1 MPTLFWIA
9 IIALLVIAYLV
20 RVYRM
25 QELRKEMDQMA
36 VINKNLGD
44 KNYELEMQLF
54 NLKINMDN
62 QKSTLTK
69 LKEMVE
75 SLKPKPQE
83 EKKPVDN
90 QGYKGPKSK
99 TTSAPRTPTV
109 TQASSSSHRSDRVTD
124 NNIYVADP
132 GSPLNPLSPMYQAPH
147 TMRDDTP
154 VHSSHR
160 HDDTPSHRSSV
171 CSDDSSTT
179 RSSGYDSSY
188 SYDSGSSSDSGSSGG
203 GCD

>member
-9 IIALLVIAYLV
+9 IVALLGIAYLV

-25 QELRKEMDQMA
+25 GELQKEMKQMA
-36 VINKNLGD
+36 AINKQLED
-44 KNYELEMQLF
+44 RNYMLEMQVSHL
-54 NLKINMDN
+54 NLSMKD

-69 LKEMVE
+69 LKEMVDRL
-75 SLKPKPQE
+75 SPKPKE
-83 EKKPVDN
+83 EKPVDN
-90 QGYKGPKSK
+90 QGFKGPKSK
-99 TTSAPRTPTV
+99 TAPVTQTPTH
-109 TQASSSSHRSDRVTD
+109 QATSSSHRQDRVD
-124 NNIYVADP
+124 NSIYVADP
-132 GSPLNPLSPMYQAPH
+132 MSPLNPLSPMYQNQP

-160 HDDTPSHRSSV
+160 HDDTPSYSSSV
-171 CSDDSSTT
+171 CSDTSSH
-179 RSSGYDSSY
+179 RSSRYDSSY

>member
-9 IIALLVIAYLV
+9 IVALLGIAYLV

-25 QELRKEMDQMA
+25 GELRKEMDQMA
-36 VINKNLGD
+36 AINKKLED
-44 KNYELEMQLF
+44 RNYQLETELSM
-54 NLKINMDN
+54 LKISIGE

-69 LKEMVE
+69 LKEMVDRL
-75 SLKPKPQE
+75 SPKPKE
-83 EKKPVDN
+83 EKPVDS
-90 QGYKGPKSK
+90 QGFKGPKSK
-99 TTSAPRTPTV
+99 TAPVTQTPTR
-109 TQASSSSHRSDRVTD
+109 QATRSSHRQDRVD
-124 NNIYVADP
+124 NSIYVTDP
-132 GSPLNPLSPMYQAPH
+132 ASPLNPLSPMYQAPP
-147 TMRDDTP
+147 TMRDETP

-160 HDDTPSHRSSV
+160 HDDTPSYRSSV

-179 RSSGYDSSY
+179 RSSGYDSSP

>member
-9 IIALLVIAYLV
+9 IVALLGILYLV
-20 RVYRM
+20 RVHRM
-25 QELRKEMDQMA
+25 REMQKEMDQMA
-36 VINKNLGD
+36 AVNKALED
-44 KNYELEMQLF
+44 RNYMLEMQVSSM
-54 NLKINMDN
+54 NISMKE

-99 TTSAPRTPTV
+99 TASTTRTPTAS
-109 TQASSSSHRSDRVTD
+109 QATSSSHRSDRVND
-124 NNIYVADP
+124 NSIYVADP

-147 TMRDDTP
+147 TMQDDTP

>member
-9 IIALLVIAYLV
+9 IVALLGISYLV

-25 QELRKEMDQMA
+25 GELRKEMGQMA
-36 VINKNLGD
+36 AINKQLED
-44 KNYELEMQLF
+44 RNYQLETELSM
-54 NLKINMDN
+54 LKISIGE

-69 LKEMVE
+69 LKEMIDRL
-75 SLKPKPQE
+75 SPKPKE
-83 EKKPVDN
+83 EKPVDN
-90 QGYKGPKSK
+90 QGFKGPKSK
-99 TTSAPRTPTV
+99 TAPVTQTPTR
-109 TQASSSSHRSDRVTD
+109 QATRSSHRQDRVTD
-124 NNIYVADP
+124 NSIYVADP
-132 GSPLNPLSPMYQAPH
+132 MSPLNPLSPSYQEPH

-160 HDDTPSHRSSV
+160 HDDTPSYSSSV
-171 CSDDSSTT
+171 CSDTSSH

>member
-9 IIALLVIAYLV
+9 IVALLGIAYLV

-25 QELRKEMDQMA
+25 GELQKEMKQMA
-36 VINKNLGD
+36 AINKQLED
-44 KNYELEMQLF
+44 RNYMLEMQVSHL
-54 NLKINMDN
+54 NLSMKD

-69 LKEMVE
+69 LKEMVDKL
-75 SLKPKPQE
+75 SPKPKE
-83 EKKPVDN
+83 EKPVDN
-90 QGYKGPKSK
+90 QGFKGPKGK
-99 TTSAPRTPTV
+99 TVSVTQTPTS
-109 TQASSSSHRSDRVTD
+109 QASSSSLRQNRL
-124 NNIYVADP
+124 NNNAYVVDQT
-132 GSPLNPLSPMYQAPH
+132 SPLNPLSPMYQAPH

-160 HDDTPSHRSSV
+160 HDDTPSYRSSV

-179 RSSGYDSSY
+179 RSSGYDSSS

>member
-9 IIALLVIAYLV
+9 ILAIVSISHLVSL
-20 RVYRM
+20 YRRS
-25 QELRKEMDQMA
+25 ELQKELKQMTA
-36 VINKNLGD
+36 VNQKLEE

-54 NLKINMDN
+54 SMKISMDG

-69 LKEMVE
+69 LKEMVDKL
-75 SLKPKPQE
+75 SPKSKE
-83 EKKPVDN
+83 EKPVDS
-90 QGYKGPKSK
+90 QGFKVTKGK
-99 TTSAPRTPTV
+99 TATTTR
-109 TQASSSSHRSDRVTD
+109 QATSSSHRADRVTD
-124 NNIYVADP
+124 NSIYVADP
-132 GSPLNPLSPMYQAPH
+132 MSPLNPLSPSYQKPH

-160 HDDTPSHRSSV
+160 HDDTPSYSSSV
-171 CSDDSSTT
+171 CSDTSSH

>member
-9 IIALLVIAYLV
+9 IVALLGIAYLV

-25 QELRKEMDQMA
+25 GELQKEMKQMA
-36 VINKNLGD
+36 AINKQLED
-44 KNYELEMQLF
+44 RNYMLEMQVSHL
-54 NLKINMDN
+54 NLSMKD

-69 LKEMVE
+69 LKEMVDRL
-75 SLKPKPQE
+75 SPKPKE
-83 EKKPVDN
+83 EKPVDN
-90 QGYKGPKSK
+90 QGFKGPKSK
-99 TTSAPRTPTV
+99 TAPVTQTPTR
-109 TQASSSSHRSDRVTD
+109 QATSSSHRQDRVD
-124 NNIYVADP
+124 NSIYVADP
-132 GSPLNPLSPMYQAPH
+132 MSPLNPLSPMYQNQP
-147 TMRDDTP
+147 TMRDDTS

>member
-9 IIALLVIAYLV
+9 IVALLGIAYLV

-25 QELRKEMDQMA
+25 GELRKEMDQMA
-36 VINKNLGD
+36 AINKQLED
-44 KNYELEMQLF
+44 RNYQLETELSM
-54 NLKINMDN
+54 LKISIGE

-69 LKEMVE
+69 LKEMVDRL
-75 SLKPKPQE
+75 SPKPKE
-83 EKKPVDN
+83 EKPVDN
-90 QGYKGPKSK
+90 QGFKGPKSK
-99 TTSAPRTPTV
+99 TAPVTQTPTR
-109 TQASSSSHRSDRVTD
+109 QATRSSHRQDRVD
-124 NNIYVADP
+124 NSIYVADP
-132 GSPLNPLSPMYQAPH
+132 MSPLNPLSPMYQTPH
-147 TMRDDTP
+147 TMR
-154 VHSSHR
+154 
-160 HDDTPSHRSSV
+160 DDTPSHRSSV

>member
-9 IIALLVIAYLV
+9 ILAIVSISHLVSL
-20 RVYRM
+20 YRRS
-25 QELRKEMDQMA
+25 ELQKELKQMTA
-36 VINKNLGD
+36 VNQKLEE

-54 NLKINMDN
+54 SMKISMGE

-69 LKEMVE
+69 LKEMVDKL
-75 SLKPKPQE
+75 SLKPKE
-83 EKKPVDN
+83 EKKPVDS
-90 QGYKGPKSK
+90 QGFKVTKGK
-99 TTSAPRTPTV
+99 TATTTR
-109 TQASSSSHRSDRVTD
+109 QATSSSHRSDRVTD

-132 GSPLNPLSPMYQAPH
+132 MSPLNPLSPSYQEPH
-147 TMRDDTP
+147 TMR
-154 VHSSHR
+154 
-160 HDDTPSHRSSV
+160 DDTPSHRSSV
-171 CSDDSSTT
+171 CSDDSSIT

>member
-9 IIALLVIAYLV
+9 IVALLGILYLV
-20 RVYRM
+20 RVHRM
-25 QELRKEMDQMA
+25 REMQKEMDQMA
-36 VINKNLGD
+36 AVNKALED
-44 KNYELEMQLF
+44 RNYMLEMQVSSM
-54 NLKINMDN
+54 NISMKE

-99 TTSAPRTPTV
+99 TASTTRTPTAS
-109 TQASSSSHRSDRVTD
+109 QATSSSHRSDRVTD

-132 GSPLNPLSPMYQAPH
+132 MSPLNPLSPMYQAPH
-147 TMRDDTP
+147 TMR
-154 VHSSHR
+154 
-160 HDDTPSHRSSV
+160 DDTPSHRSSV

>member
-9 IIALLVIAYLV
+9 IVALLGIAYLV

-25 QELRKEMDQMA
+25 GELQKEMKQMA
-36 VINKNLGD
+36 AINKQLED
-44 KNYELEMQLF
+44 RNYMLEMQVSHL
-54 NLKINMDN
+54 NLSMKD

-69 LKEMVE
+69 LKEMVDRL
-75 SLKPKPQE
+75 SPKPKE
-83 EKKPVDN
+83 EKPVDN
-90 QGYKGPKSK
+90 QGFKGPKSK
-99 TTSAPRTPTV
+99 TAPVTQTPTR
-109 TQASSSSHRSDRVTD
+109 QATRSSHRQDRVD
-124 NNIYVADP
+124 NRIYVADP
-132 GSPLNPLSPMYQAPH
+132 MSPLNPLSPSYQEPH
-147 TMRDDTP
+147 TMR
-154 VHSSHR
+154 
-160 HDDTPSHRSSV
+160 DDTPSHRSSV

>member
-1 MPTLFWIA
+1 MPTMFWIA
-9 IIALLVIAYLV
+9 IVALLAIMYLV
-20 RVYRM
+20 RVHRM
-25 QELRKEMDQMA
+25 RELQKEMDQMA
-36 VINKNLGD
+36 AINKQLEG
-44 KNYELEMQLF
+44 KNYMLEMQVSSM
-54 NLKINMDN
+54 NISMKE

-69 LKEMVE
+69 LKDMVE
-75 SLKPKPQE
+75 SLKPKPKE
-83 EKKPVDN
+83 EKPVDR

-99 TTSAPRTPTV
+99 TAPV
-109 TQASSSSHRSDRVTD
+109 TQTPISQATRSSHRPDRVTD
-124 NNIYVADP
+124 NSIYVADP

>member
-9 IIALLVIAYLV
+9 IVALLGILYLV
-20 RVYRM
+20 RVHRM
-25 QELRKEMDQMA
+25 REMQKEMDQMA
-36 VINKNLGD
+36 AVNKALED
-44 KNYELEMQLF
+44 RNYMLEMQVSSM
-54 NLKINMDN
+54 NISMKE

-83 EKKPVDN
+83 EKPVDN
-90 QGYKGPKSK
+90 QGYRGPKGK
-99 TTSAPRTPTV
+99 TASAPRTPTAS
-109 TQASSSSHRSDRVTD
+109 QATSSSHRSDRVND
-124 NNIYVADP
+124 NSIYVADP

-160 HDDTPSHRSSV
+160 QDDTPSHSSSV
-171 CSDDSSTT
+171 GSDTSSH

>member
-9 IIALLVIAYLV
+9 IVALLGIAYLV

-25 QELRKEMDQMA
+25 GELRKEMDQMA
-36 VINKNLGD
+36 AINKQLED
-44 KNYELEMQLF
+44 RNYQLETELSM
-54 NLKINMDN
+54 LKISIGE

-69 LKEMVE
+69 LKEMVDRL
-75 SLKPKPQE
+75 SPKPKE
-83 EKKPVDN
+83 EKPVDN
-90 QGYKGPKSK
+90 QGFKGPKSK
-99 TTSAPRTPTV
+99 TAPV
-109 TQASSSSHRSDRVTD
+109 TQTSTSQATRSSHRQDRVD
-124 NNIYVADP
+124 NSIYVTDP
-132 GSPLNPLSPMYQAPH
+132 ASPLNPLSPMYQTPH
-147 TMRDDTP
+147 TMR
-154 VHSSHR
+154 
-160 HDDTPSHRSSV
+160 DDTPSHRSSV

>member
-9 IIALLVIAYLV
+9 IVALLGIAYLV

-25 QELRKEMDQMA
+25 GELRKEMDQMA
-36 VINKNLGD
+36 AINKKLED
-44 KNYELEMQLF
+44 RNYQLETELSM
-54 NLKINMDN
+54 LKISIGE

-69 LKEMVE
+69 LKEMVDRL
-75 SLKPKPQE
+75 SPKPKE
-83 EKKPVDN
+83 EKPVDS
-90 QGYKGPKSK
+90 QGFKGPKSK
-99 TTSAPRTPTV
+99 TAPVTQTPTS
-109 TQASSSSHRSDRVTD
+109 QASSSSLRQNRL
-124 NNIYVADP
+124 NNNAYVVDQT
-132 GSPLNPLSPMYQAPH
+132 SPLNPLSPTYQAPP

-160 HDDTPSHRSSV
+160 HDDTPSYRSSV

-179 RSSGYDSSY
+179 RSSGYDSSP

>member
-1 MPTLFWIA
+1 MPTMFWIA
-9 IIALLVIAYLV
+9 IVALLAIMYLV
-20 RVYRM
+20 RVHRM
-25 QELRKEMDQMA
+25 RELQKEMDQMA
-36 VINKNLGD
+36 AINKQLEG
-44 KNYELEMQLF
+44 KNYMLEMQVSSM
-54 NLKINMDN
+54 NISMKE

-69 LKEMVE
+69 LKDMVE
-75 SLKPKPQE
+75 SLKPKPKE
-83 EKKPVDN
+83 EKPVDR

-99 TTSAPRTPTV
+99 TAPV
-109 TQASSSSHRSDRVTD
+109 TQTPISQATSSSHRPDRVTD
-124 NNIYVADP
+124 NSIYVADP
-132 GSPLNPLSPMYQAPH
+132 MSPLNPLSPMYQAPH

-160 HDDTPSHRSSV
+160 QDDTPSHRSSV
-171 CSDDSSTT
+171 CSDTSSH

>member
-9 IIALLVIAYLV
+9 IVALLGILYLV
-20 RVYRM
+20 RVHRM
-25 QELRKEMDQMA
+25 REMQKEMDQMA
-36 VINKNLGD
+36 AVNKALED
-44 KNYELEMQLF
+44 RNYMLEMQVSSM
-54 NLKINMDN
+54 NISMKE

-83 EKKPVDN
+83 EKKPVDS
-90 QGYKGPKSK
+90 QGFKVTKGK
-99 TTSAPRTPTV
+99 TATTTR
-109 TQASSSSHRSDRVTD
+109 QATSSSHRSDRVTD

-132 GSPLNPLSPMYQAPH
+132 MSPLNPLSPSYQEPH
-147 TMRDDTP
+147 TMR
-154 VHSSHR
+154 
-160 HDDTPSHRSSV
+160 DDTPSHRSSV

>member
-9 IIALLVIAYLV
+9 IVALLGIAYLV

-25 QELRKEMDQMA
+25 GELRKEMDQMA
-36 VINKNLGD
+36 AINKQLED
-44 KNYELEMQLF
+44 RNYQLETELSM
-54 NLKINMDN
+54 LKISIGE

-69 LKEMVE
+69 LKEMVDRL
-75 SLKPKPQE
+75 SPKPKE
-83 EKKPVDN
+83 EKPVDN
-90 QGYKGPKSK
+90 QGFKGPKSK
-99 TTSAPRTPTV
+99 TAPVTQTPTS
-109 TQASSSSHRSDRVTD
+109 QATRSSHRQDRVD
-124 NNIYVADP
+124 NSIYVTDP
-132 GSPLNPLSPMYQAPH
+132 ASPLNPLSPMYQTPH
-147 TMRDDTP
+147 TMR
-154 VHSSHR
+154 
-160 HDDTPSHRSSV
+160 DDTPSHRSSV

>member
-9 IIALLVIAYLV
+9 IVALLGIAYLV

-25 QELRKEMDQMA
+25 GELRKEMAQLVA
-36 VINKNLGD
+36 VNKKLED
-44 KNYELEMQLF
+44 KNYELEMQVF
-54 NLKINMDN
+54 NMKISMDG

-69 LKEMVE
+69 LKEMVDRL
-75 SLKPKPQE
+75 SPKQKE
-83 EKKPVDN
+83 EKPVDN
-90 QGYKGPKSK
+90 QGYKGPKGK
-99 TTSAPRTPTV
+99 TAPV
-109 TQASSSSHRSDRVTD
+109 TQTPPTRQATSSPHRSDRVTD

-160 HDDTPSHRSSV
+160 HDDTPSYSPSV

-179 RSSGYDSSY
+179 RSSGYDSSP
-188 SYDSGSSSDSGSSGG
+188 SYDPGSSSDSGSSGG

>member
-9 IIALLVIAYLV
+9 IVALLGIAYLV
-20 RVYRM
+20 RVHRM
-25 QELRKEMDQMA
+25 RELQKEMDQMA
-36 VINKNLGD
+36 AVNKALED
-44 KNYELEMQLF
+44 RNYMLEMQVSSM
-54 NLKINMDN
+54 NISMKE

-75 SLKPKPQE
+75 ALKPKPQE
-83 EKKPVDN
+83 EKKPVET
-90 QGYKGPKSK
+90 QVVAGKRKPVSV
-99 TTSAPRTPTV
+99 PQTPIV
-109 TQASSSSHRSDRVTD
+109 NQASRSSFRADRVND

-160 HDDTPSHRSSV
+160 HDDTPSYSPSV

-179 RSSGYDSSY
+179 RSSGYDSSP
-188 SYDSGSSSDSGSSGG
+188 SYDPGSSSDSGSSSG

>member
-9 IIALLVIAYLV
+9 IVALLGIAYLV

-25 QELRKEMDQMA
+25 GELQKEMKQIA
-36 VINKNLGD
+36 AINKQLED
-44 KNYELEMQLF
+44 RNYMLEMQVSHL
-54 NLKINMDN
+54 NLSMKD

-69 LKEMVE
+69 LKEMVDKL
-75 SLKPKPQE
+75 SPKSKE
-83 EKKPVDN
+83 EKPVDS
-90 QGYKGPKSK
+90 QGFKVTKGK
-99 TTSAPRTPTV
+99 TATTTRQATSSP
-109 TQASSSSHRSDRVTD
+109 HRADRVTD
-124 NNIYVADP
+124 NSIYVTDP
-132 GSPLNPLSPMYQAPH
+132 ASPLNPLSPMYQTPH
-147 TMRDDTP
+147 TMR
-154 VHSSHR
+154 
-160 HDDTPSHRSSV
+160 DDTPSHRSSV

>member
-9 IIALLVIAYLV
+9 IVALLGISYLV

-25 QELRKEMDQMA
+25 GELRKEMGQMA
-36 VINKNLGD
+36 AINKQLED
-44 KNYELEMQLF
+44 RNYQLETELSM
-54 NLKINMDN
+54 LKISIGE

-69 LKEMVE
+69 LKEMVDRL
-75 SLKPKPQE
+75 SPKPKE
-83 EKKPVDN
+83 EKPVDN
-90 QGYKGPKSK
+90 QGFKGPKSK
-99 TTSAPRTPTV
+99 TAPVTQTPTS
-109 TQASSSSHRSDRVTD
+109 QATRSSHRQDRVD
-124 NNIYVADP
+124 NSIYVTDP
-132 GSPLNPLSPMYQAPH
+132 ASPLNPLSPMYQTPH
-147 TMRDDTP
+147 TMR
-154 VHSSHR
+154 
-160 HDDTPSHRSSV
+160 DDTPSHRSSV

>member
-9 IIALLVIAYLV
+9 IVALLGIAYLV
-20 RVYRM
+20 RVHRM
-25 QELRKEMDQMA
+25 NLLRLELDQ
-36 VINKNLGD
+36 VNETNIKLSD
-44 KNYELEMQLF
+44 KNYHLEMELSM
-54 NLKINMDN
+54 LKISIGE

-69 LKEMVE
+69 LKEMVDRL
-75 SLKPKPQE
+75 SPKQKE
-83 EKKPVDN
+83 EKPVEK
-90 QGYKGPKSK
+90 QVVASKSK
-99 TTSAPRTPTV
+99 TAPIPQTPTR
-109 TQASSSSHRSDRVTD
+109 QATSSSHRQDRVD

-132 GSPLNPLSPMYQAPH
+132 MSPLNPLSPMYQAPH

-160 HDDTPSHRSSV
+160 HDDTPSYSPSV

-179 RSSGYDSSY
+179 RSSGYDSSP

>member
-9 IIALLVIAYLV
+9 IVALLGIAYLV

-25 QELRKEMDQMA
+25 GELQKEMKQMA
-36 VINKNLGD
+36 AINKQLED
-44 KNYELEMQLF
+44 RNYMLEMQVSHL
-54 NLKINMDN
+54 NLSMKD

-69 LKEMVE
+69 LKEMVDR
-75 SLKPKPQE
+75 LNPKPKE
-83 EKKPVDN
+83 EKPVDN
-90 QGYKGPKSK
+90 QGFKGPKSK
-99 TTSAPRTPTV
+99 TAPVTQTPTR
-109 TQASSSSHRSDRVTD
+109 QATSSSHRQDRVD
-124 NNIYVADP
+124 NSIYVADP

>member
-9 IIALLVIAYLV
+9 IVALLVIAYLV

-25 QELRKEMDQMA
+25 QELQKEMDQMA
-36 VINKNLGD
+36 VINKKLED
-44 KNYELEMQLF
+44 KNYELEMEMF
-54 NLKINMDN
+54 NLKINMDT

-69 LKEMVE
+69 LKEMVDRL
-75 SLKPKPQE
+75 SPKQKE
-83 EKKPVDN
+83 EKPVDA
-90 QGYKGPKSK
+90 QGYKGPKGK
-99 TTSAPRTPTV
+99 TAPI
-109 TQASSSSHRSDRVTD
+109 TQAPTRQATSSSHRQDRVD

-160 HDDTPSHRSSV
+160 NDDTPSHRSSV